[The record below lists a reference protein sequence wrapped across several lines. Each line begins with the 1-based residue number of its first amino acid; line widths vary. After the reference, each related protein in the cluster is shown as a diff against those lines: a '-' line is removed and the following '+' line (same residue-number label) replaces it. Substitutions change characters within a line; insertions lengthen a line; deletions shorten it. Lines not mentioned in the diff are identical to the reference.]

1 MNPLARA
8 HASVGDALRR
18 VTNRGERLLLF
29 GHTVLSNKGADE
41 LLGEVYSGWEKV
53 ERSFHDAAQTPPTV
67 IVYGSD
73 DWPLETLARVRSWVI
88 LKDGATSGERHGC
101 RLEGVAQYGD
111 EYAQRLVSTGR
122 AGTYTLPVEATNA
135 LITSAGDTLVTSGGD
150 TLIWG

>member
-1 MNPLARA
+1 VNPLA
-8 HASVGDALRR
+8 DAFAAVADAVRG
-18 VTNRGERLLLF
+18 VTNDGERLFLF
-29 GHTVLSNKGADE
+29 GHEAVGVKSADV
-41 LLGEVYSGWEKV
+41 LLGEVHSGWEKV

-73 DWPLETLARVRSWVI
+73 DWPLETLATVKSWVI

-122 AGTYTLPVEATNA
+122 AGTYTLPEEP
-135 LITSAGDTLVTSGGD
+135 
-150 TLIWG
+150 